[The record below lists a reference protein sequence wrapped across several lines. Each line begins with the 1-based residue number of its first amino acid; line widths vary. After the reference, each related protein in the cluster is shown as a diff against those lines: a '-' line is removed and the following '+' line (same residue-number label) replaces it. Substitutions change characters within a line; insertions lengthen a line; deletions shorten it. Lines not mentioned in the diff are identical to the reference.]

1 MVSSSYDVDLL
12 KVHDYFN
19 IISLPVIILNNWI
32 YLLYGN
38 IFGFDILFY
47 LFLGYIIID
56 LIWLVIKPQAVG
68 SPSTIVFHHI
78 ISILGW
84 FIPIYEPSLLL
95 LTRLALLVEF
105 NTWFN
110 ILKRYYKYDII
121 YICFYITWF
130 LFRVILYPILFYL
143 SYNQYILF
151 ININGSYFNIALPLL
166 LICSCLTSLNLL
178 WTYELVVKK
187 GYLGVK
193 SN

>member
-1 MVSSSYDVDLL
+1 MNSSNYDANLL
-12 KVHDYFN
+12 KIHDYFN
-19 IISLPVIILNNWI
+19 IFTLPVIIFNNWI
-32 YLLYGN
+32 ALLFGN

-47 LFLGYIIID
+47 LFLGYIILD
-56 LIWLVIKPQAVG
+56 LFWIILTPRSVG
-68 SPSTIVFHHI
+68 SPSTIIFHHI

-84 FIPIYEPSLLL
+84 FIQIYEPSLIF

-121 YICFYITWF
+121 YTCFYITWF
-130 LFRVILYPILFYL
+130 LFRVFLYPILFFL

-151 ININGSYFNIALPLL
+151 INTTGTYFNIALPLI
-166 LICSCLTSLNLL
+166 LICSSLTSLNLL
-178 WTYELVVKK
+178 WTYQLVVKK